1 MVSKAKDI
9 GQLGIMIGYGS
20 TLWYPAHL
28 KSCQKIAMG
37 SSKQEAKGHLVLTTS
52 CWLDVHPRTGLDIQG
67 EPLGPDHTRN
77 LRTICPLHTTLV
89 IYAYIYITAYIYIY
103 NYIYTSISIPVYL
116 SQYIESYPTK
126 FHCIHI
132 YVIIYIH
139 PHLVLVW
146 SPLWLLQRP
155 KRFTRCFSKPSESKQ
170 TLSSVSSKRGA
181 SCGSTNLGE
190 KKLCRHSKGALKC
203 DENNEKM
210 SYNWD

>member
-89 IYAYIYITAYIYIY
+89 IYAYIYIYITAYIYITI
-103 NYIYTSISIPVYL
+103 YILVYL
-116 SQYIESYPTK
+116 SQYIYPS
-126 FHCIHI
+126 ISNHI
-132 YVIIYIH
+132 PLNSIVYIY
-139 PHLVLVW
+139 
-146 SPLWLLQRP
+146 
-155 KRFTRCFSKPSESKQ
+155 T
-170 TLSSVSSKRGA
+170 
-181 SCGSTNLGE
+181 
-190 KKLCRHSKGALKC
+190 
-203 DENNEKM
+203 
-210 SYNWD
+210 